1 MSGREGRGRGGSEMS
16 GRGLWEGIKT
26 GVHEEE
32 AGEGKGVVEKH
43 KRLPC
48 IIFVDGR
55 AWVAM

>member
-1 MSGREGRGRGGSEMS
+1 MRGGEGGGGGEMS